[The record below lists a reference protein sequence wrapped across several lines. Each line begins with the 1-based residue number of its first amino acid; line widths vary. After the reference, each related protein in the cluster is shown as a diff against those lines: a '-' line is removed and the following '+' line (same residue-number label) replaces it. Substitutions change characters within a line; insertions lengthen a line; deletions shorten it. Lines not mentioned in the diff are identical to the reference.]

1 MVVPIPIRKFFGRS
15 AETAAQKNMTAL
27 PAQQARNDDADQL
40 TRTLREEFKDAVY
53 GNRFRTLAYFNALDD
68 PATADKEW
76 LEAFKMPGQGWKVK
90 CAIFHHGEITGE
102 PAVNYKTLRG
112 EFTFLEA
119 VEKLAAYEETN
130 KTLNKEACDK
140 PSSDELGYSHVRAFA
155 EREGIAFDLS
165 GQPHP
170 TKAGIIVSDGWFPE
184 NAQEKVEEAYQHTKE
199 IHTLPIQDLT
209 KALLPDVQTDDAAKL
224 QSAREI
230 AEAVS
235 QITDKLVWANH
246 QLDHMSIHRFGEFA
260 SLAKNNYHIEHNKEE
275 KAARFLLHKSADIY
289 KDNEMLASLLHVP
302 VNLYGFY
309 LCSAMVALGHFHGKK
324 NDAIEKCAI
333 DKLAMTGIAR
343 EDAKIIAEKVTASN
357 LRYIEQDI
365 KQKCFEPI
373 EAITKY
379 FTDVR
384 DYYEQMQGIHARP
397 EVKELPSQEKLV
409 QQLAGVPVPAEQ
421 QEEQPE
427 GIVETKE
434 LVSWDITT
442 PEGQADAIIKR
453 FRERHREDLSPK
465 HSDKKELQ
473 KHIKQANLGPYVEM

>member
-15 AETAAQKNMTAL
+15 AETATQKNMTAL
-27 PAQQARNDDADQL
+27 PALRHGKEPALQEHLA
-40 TRTLREEFKDAVY
+40 LREEFKNAVY
-53 GNRFRTLAYFNALDD
+53 GNRFRTLAFINALDD

-112 EFTFLEA
+112 AFTFLEA

-140 PSSDELGYSHVRAFA
+140 PSAEELGYSHVRAFA

-170 TKAGIIVSDGWFPE
+170 TKSGMIVTDALFPA
-184 NAQEKVEEAYQHTKE
+184 NAQEKVEEAYKHAKE
-199 IHTLPIQDLT
+199 IHKLPIQDLT

-235 QITDKLVWANH
+235 QITDQLVWAN
-246 QLDHMSIHRFGEFA
+246 QLGRMAAHRFGEFA

-275 KAARFLLHKSADIY
+275 KAARFLLHKSAGIY

-309 LCSAMVALGHFHGKK
+309 LCSSIAALGHFHGNKSA
-324 NDAIEKCAI
+324 NAIEKCAI

-365 KQKCFEPI
+365 KQKCFDPI
-373 EAITKY
+373 NTITKY

-397 EVKELPSQEKLV
+397 VVKELPSQEKLIAEISAAH
-409 QQLAGVPVPAEQ
+409 QTKAPHTALA
-421 QEEQPE
+421 
-427 GIVETKE
+427 
-434 LVSWDITT
+434 
-442 PEGQADAIIKR
+442 
-453 FRERHREDLSPK
+453 PK
-465 HSDKKELQ
+465 SKNFPNKKELQ
-473 KHIKQANLGPYVEM
+473 QHIKLAKLGPYVEM